1 MGNMKLCLGQF
12 LMVLYLSL
20 FCGASSFTYAQTLE
34 EKEWIAEGNK
44 FYLQKDFDKAR
55 VEYSKVIAT
64 SPASYKANFNLG
76 NTYFELKN
84 YKNAVTH
91 FDKATKASPNKLEK
105 ANAFHNLG
113 NSLLQQH
120 EYKKAIEA
128 YKNALRNNPKDNE
141 TRYNLVLAKKLLN
154 NQDKQQNPLDLP
166 KPSDYAKQMKSK
178 ADLEAEQGKFEA
190 ARNLMLEAIK
200 KDSTVMHY
208 QSYIDKLTEI
218 VVLDTIKLK

>member
-1 MGNMKLCLGQF
+1 MKLCFSQ
-12 LMVLYLSL
+12 SL
-20 FCGASSFTYAQTLE
+20 ILLCVTLFFGGSQESYAQTLE

-44 FYLQKDFDKAR
+44 YYLQKEFDKAR
-55 VEYSKVIAT
+55 VEYSKVLAT

-76 NTYFELKN
+76 NAYFELKN

-91 FDKATKASPNKLEK
+91 FEKATKASPDKLEK

-120 EYKKAIEA
+120 EYKKAIES
-128 YKNALRNNPKDNE
+128 YKDALRNNPKDNE

-154 NQDKQQNPLDLP
+154 NQDKQQNPPDLP
-166 KPSDYAKQMKSK
+166 KPSEYAKQMKSK
-178 ADLEAEQGKFEA
+178 ADFEAEKGKFEV
-190 ARNLMLEAIK
+190 ARNLMLEAMQ